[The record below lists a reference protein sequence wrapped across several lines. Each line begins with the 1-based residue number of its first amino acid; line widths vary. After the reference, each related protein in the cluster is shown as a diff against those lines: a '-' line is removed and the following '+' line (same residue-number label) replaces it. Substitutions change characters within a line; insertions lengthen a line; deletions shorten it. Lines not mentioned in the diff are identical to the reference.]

1 MRRITVGLI
10 TLGLGV
16 FGDLGRPAE
25 AGSVSRCT
33 VSADVNLMPGVG
45 ARSSAATN
53 SDERG
58 SRPVDCRGRPSGPW
72 AWPTPDDLIP
82 QPDVDVDLNF

>member
-10 TLGLGV
+10 ALGFGV
-16 FGDLGRPAE
+16 MGGLARPAE

-33 VSADVNLMPGVG
+33 VSADVDLMPGVAPG
-45 ARSSAATN
+45 GTAETN
-53 SDERG
+53 SDEPGR
-58 SRPVDCRGRPSGPW
+58 RPVDCRGRPSGPW
-72 AWPTPDDLIP
+72 AWPTPDDIP